1 MKYIT
6 EKTSFN
12 TYKFEIV
19 EKIPAGYFVWNVGKL
34 KQHEDYLALAENLPC
49 EKFLINPNTLKAIK
63 IKDDKTHSLLMRGAS
78 YGVGSLSKCK
88 KILERKNAKYKELA
102 ERLQPIF
109 EELTEWFIKK

>member
-1 MKYIT
+1 MNYIT

-19 EKIPAGYFVWNVGKL
+19 EKIPAGYFVWFIGKIEQN
-34 KQHEDYLALAENLPC
+34 KDYIPIAETNPC
-49 EKFLINPNTLKAIK
+49 DKFSVNRDTLKAIK
-63 IKDDKTHSLLMRGAS
+63 IKDDKTHLLLMCGAN

-88 KILERKNAKYKELA
+88 KILKRKNAKYKELA

-109 EELTEWFIKK
+109 EELTE

>member
-6 EKTSFN
+6 EKTLFN

-19 EKIPAGYFVWNVGKL
+19 EKIPVDYFVWSIGKL
-34 KQHEDYLALAENLPC
+34 EQNKGYIPIAETNPC
-49 EKFLINPNTLKAIK
+49 DKFSVNRDTLKTIK
-63 IKDDKTHSLLMRGAS
+63 IKDDETRLLLIYGAS

-88 KILERKNAKYKELA
+88 KILGRKNAKLKKLA

-109 EELTEWFIKK
+109 EELTE

>member
-19 EKIPAGYFVWNVGKL
+19 EKIPAGYFVWNVGEL
-34 KQHEDYLALAENLPC
+34 RQHEGYLALAENLPC

-63 IKDDKTHSLLMRGAS
+63 IKDDKTHSLLMCGAS
-78 YGVGSLSKCK
+78 YGLGSLSKCK
-88 KILERKNAKYKELA
+88 KILGRRNTKLKKIA

-109 EELTEWFIKK
+109 EELTE